1 MAQDRIAEQVAGVV
15 TCSNSKGFQLEGRDG
30 WLNISKFAA
39 GVAAPERGARVVAG
53 LDKAGFVRTVELVE
67 VSSAE
72 APPTE
77 PRTSPDRE
85 TAITRMACLN
95 TATAILSSGQRAIG
109 DVAAVLGTA
118 AQLERWI
125 NRRVDGSVYICST
138 ADARR
143 SESECA
149 DGPPLASE
157 EPRRCAESLL

>member
-85 TAITRMACLN
+85 TAITRMA
-95 TATAILSSGQRAIG
+95 AINSAIALLSSGGRAIG
-109 DVAAVLGTA
+109 DVASVLETA
-118 AQLERWI
+118 ARFEQWVCRPVRTRCTL
-125 NRRVDGSVYICST
+125 CS
-138 ADARR
+138 
-143 SESECA
+143 S
-149 DGPPLASE
+149 
-157 EPRRCAESLL
+157 